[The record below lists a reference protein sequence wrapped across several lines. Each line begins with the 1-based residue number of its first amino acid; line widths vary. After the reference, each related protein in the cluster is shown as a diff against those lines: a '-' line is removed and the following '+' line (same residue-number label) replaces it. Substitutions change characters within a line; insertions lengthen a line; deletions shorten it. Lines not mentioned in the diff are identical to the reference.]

1 MLLID
6 ELFSTTF
13 APAARCVLS
22 YFWTL
27 TIVVGTGIFQA
38 LVGRLQNCMKLRIY
52 TLRIRS
58 NQEEGW
64 GTRIFRQK
72 KTIIFSP
79 KRLDRRSNA
88 IPCYSES
95 VREMIETGPLANT
108 SCQSWLF
115 GYSPEYFFITTRFWV
130 THYNHL
136 YVYWMHGPLESDL
149 VKLKKWFVVE
159 SKCTGVAVAIKP
171 NRIWNGCAF
180 LWTVFGNIVI

>member
-1 MLLID
+1 M
-6 ELFSTTF
+6 
-13 APAARCVLS
+13 
-22 YFWTL
+22 
-27 TIVVGTGIFQA
+27 
-38 LVGRLQNCMKLRIY
+38 
-52 TLRIRS
+52 
-58 NQEEGW
+58 
-64 GTRIFRQK
+64 
-72 KTIIFSP
+72 IIFSP
-79 KRLDRRSNA
+79 KRLDLRSNA

-115 GYSPEYFFITTRFWV
+115 GYSPEYFIRTRFWV
-130 THYNHL
+130 TYYNHL

-180 LWTVFGNIVI
+180 LWTVFGNIVIKPRLVSWLYAYSPLFHKMVRYMHSKQISHIYSFGKRLAFEKC